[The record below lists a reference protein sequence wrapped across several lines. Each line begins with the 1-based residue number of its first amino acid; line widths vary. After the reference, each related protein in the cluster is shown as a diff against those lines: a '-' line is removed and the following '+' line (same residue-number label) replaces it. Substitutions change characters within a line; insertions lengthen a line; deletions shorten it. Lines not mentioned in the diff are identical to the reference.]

1 MEVHSMTAVIDPHI
15 LRGRDADAVGRRV
28 LGFLTQQNLALTPAN
43 FQLIFEVL
51 SEGRPDLREAF
62 LKLPKPIRQA
72 DLTVLAR
79 RFLAVCPELGKLKN
93 SSAEAVTILTELRKA
108 LEAGTVVTQDAVAD
122 GDGSDLLSQVDA
134 QVGQCLAALQAI
146 QELLTPAVVEVPGQ
160 EHLTA
165 QLSFG
170 LGGYQALEDR
180 IRELVASG
188 ISDQGLS
195 LLLCRVE
202 GLEPLER
209 AGLGKV
215 SDYMK
220 NTLGRFSRRLIGKDD
235 TAYWT
240 APDELGLLIGATS
253 ETYLAQ
259 LGEKLSRVVAD
270 AEGIARRSV
279 KTLPAMVCRFGCAR
293 THRPVPAVQLY
304 GTARQSLQR
313 AELTESILPVF
324 AEVAADPR
332 LHRRYEAIY
341 GRRLR

>member
-1 MEVHSMTAVIDPHI
+1 MTTVLDRHH
-15 LRGRDADAVGRRV
+15 LQGREADAIGRRV

-43 FQLIFEVL
+43 FQLVFEVL
-51 SEGRPDLREAF
+51 SEGHPDLREAF
-62 LKLPKPIRQA
+62 VKLPKPIRQP
-72 DLTVLAR
+72 DLTALAG
-79 RFLAVCPELGKLKN
+79 RFLAACPQLDKLKI
-93 SSAEAVTILTELRKA
+93 SVAETIPTLVDLRKA
-108 LEAGTVVTQDAVAD
+108 LEAGAVVTQDAVAP
-122 GDGSDLLSQVDA
+122 GDGNDLLSQVDA
-134 QVGQCLAALQAI
+134 QVGQCLAGLQAI
-146 QELLTPAVVEVPGQ
+146 QELLVPAAAEVPGQ

-165 QLSFG
+165 QLTFG

-180 IRELVASG
+180 IREVIASG

-209 AGLGKV
+209 AGLAKV

-220 NTLGRFSRRLIGKDD
+220 NTLGRFSHRLIGKND

-240 APDELGLLIGATS
+240 ASDELGLLIGATS
-253 ETYLAQ
+253 ETYLTQ

-270 AEGIARRSV
+270 AEGIARRSI
-279 KTLPAMVCRFGCAR
+279 KTLPKMACRFGCAR

-324 AEVAADPR
+324 AEVAADPG
-332 LHRRYEAIY
+332 LLRRYEAIY

>member
-1 MEVHSMTAVIDPHI
+1 MEVNSMPTATDHHI
-15 LRGRDADAVGRRV
+15 LQSNQADAIGRRA
-28 LGFLTQQNLALTPAN
+28 LGFLSNQHLPLTPTN

-51 SEGRPDLREAF
+51 AEGRAELREAF
-62 LKLPKPIRQA
+62 VKLPKPVRQD
-72 DLTVLAR
+72 DLTALAGR
-79 RFLAVCPELGKLKN
+79 YLVASPALDQLKANTVEALATLG
-93 SSAEAVTILTELRKA
+93 ELRKA
-108 LEAGTVVTQDAVAD
+108 LEAGTVVVQDDAETE
-122 GDGSDLLSQVDA
+122 GSDLLSSVSD
-134 QVGQCLAALQAI
+134 QVGQCLEVLQRVRDQLVPTA
-146 QELLTPAVVEVPGQ
+146 VEVPGQ

-165 QLSFG
+165 QLTFG

-180 IRELVASG
+180 IREMVASG
-188 ISDQGLS
+188 FSDQGLS

-209 AGLGKV
+209 AGLSKV
-215 SDYMK
+215 GDYMK
-220 NTLGRFSRRLIGKDD
+220 NTLGRFSHRLISKDD

-240 APDELGLLIGATS
+240 GPDELGLLIGATS

-279 KTLPAMVCRFGCAR
+279 KGLPKMACHFGCAR
-293 THRPVPAVQLY
+293 THRPVLAAQLY

-313 AELTESILPVF
+313 AELTECTVPVF
-324 AEVAADPR
+324 SEVAADPGMA
-332 LHRRYEAIY
+332 RRYEALY